1 MILPL
6 QGFDDSRPRKYAAWP
21 PDLPRDQEREDVDY
35 DSMFDLF
42 YLKRNNKGDNFFD
55 DIQTNTYF
63 VTPRGIV
70 LKRCGPRGWN
80 PEFPHLKSLKRIGYP
95 IPSGYWQAKVGAGR
109 SVMIHHL
116 VYAAFGDISLWDGIR
131 LDHTPDRTK
140 TNNYIHNLQPSDPQ
154 SDAYSKQARLHTPGV
169 QLYRNNTSGVTG
181 LRWCDKRDKPG
192 WHIKLVRDK
201 EVVFQKWLMGDEY
214 PNNAQ
219 GKRDAIEIIE
229 HARQHYLGVKVR
241 EQGGG
246 DVGGGAGAGAGGGE

>member
-55 DIQTNTYF
+55 DIQPNTYF

-95 IPSGYWQAKVGAGR
+95 INSGYWQAKVGGGGARAGR

-116 VYAAFGDISLWDGIR
+116 VYAAFGDIRSRRRCRGVYLCMCVCVGVCVYVCVCVCVYLNIYI
-131 LDHTPDRTK
+131 
-140 TNNYIHNLQPSDPQ
+140 YIHIHTYIYIHIYRVRHHQPT
-154 SDAYSKQARLHTPGV
+154 KKEERERG
-169 QLYRNNTSGVTG
+169 RWWGTG
-181 LRWCDKRDKPG
+181 W
-192 WHIKLVRDK
+192 
-201 EVVFQKWLMGDEY
+201 
-214 PNNAQ
+214 
-219 GKRDAIEIIE
+219 
-229 HARQHYLGVKVR
+229 
-241 EQGGG
+241 
-246 DVGGGAGAGAGGGE
+246 GEG